1 MKIIK
6 QDLEIHNND
15 GICIVSAHNTDDVL
29 ELNYLKYIYNKIENM
44 SEEKEEVEVE
54 VVANEYI
61 QFDDL
66 MKVDIRVCEVKEAI
80 RVPKTDKLL
89 QLTINTGTEERIS
102 ITNIGEFLEPETLIG
117 KKIPFV
123 LNLPP
128 MKMRGVL
135 TTAMIFIS
143 SDSNG
148 INIPNLDC
156 EVGATYLK

>member
-6 QDLEIHNND
+6 QDLEILNDD

-29 ELNYLKYIYNKIENM
+29 ELNYLMYLYHKFNGKIEM
-44 SEEKEEVEVE
+44 SEEIKEKEE
-54 VVANEYI
+54 YI
-61 QFDDL
+61 EFNDL
-66 MKVDIRVCEVKEAI
+66 MKVDIKVCEVIEAK

-89 QLTINTGTEERIS
+89 ELLVSTGDEGRIS
-102 ITNIGEFLEPETLIG
+102 ITNIGEFVEPETLIG

-128 MKMRGVL
+128 MKIRGVL

>member
-1 MKIIK
+1 MKKELKKKIDDSELSY
-6 QDLEIHNND
+6 Q
-15 GICIVSAHNTDDVL
+15 VSRYFDEESSVKMVD
-29 ELNYLKYIYNKIENM
+29 ELYESTVSTIYD
-44 SEEKEEVEVE
+44 S
-54 VVANEYI
+54 EYI
-61 QFDDL
+61 DFEYL
-66 MKVDIRVCEVKEAI
+66 MKVDIKVCEVLEAE

-89 QLTINTGTEERIS
+89 KLTITTGSDERIS
-102 ITNIGEFLEPETLIG
+102 ITNIGEFIEPEELVG

-128 MKMRGVL
+128 MKMRGVE